1 MMVAGSLPV
10 VRRTANFSFYR
21 RIFVEKIYMD
31 NNATTAV
38 KPEVL
43 EAMLPYFCE
52 QFGNPSSVHWAGRMV
67 GGAIDKARQ
76 QVADLLHCSPA
87 EVIFL
92 SCGSEGDNYAIKG
105 TAEALKDK
113 GNHIITTAVEH
124 PAVLETCQALE
135 KDGFEVTYLGVDK
148 DGSLD
153 LKELEAAIT
162 EKTIL
167 ISVMWANNET
177 GNIYPI
183 EEIGQIAKKHKIR
196 FHTDAVQSAG
206 KIPVDVRKA
215 NVDMA
220 VISGHKI
227 GAPKGIGAMY
237 LRRGTRISRFMHG
250 GHQER
255 NRRAGTHNVPGIV
268 GLGIACELA
277 QQNMDNDY
285 KYVRA
290 LRDKL
295 ENGILSTI
303 PDVKLNGHPNAD
315 LRLPNTLNVSFNYI
329 EGESLLLFF
338 DMKGIA
344 ASSGSA
350 CTSGSLEPSHVMGA
364 MGVDIVLAHSSTRF
378 SLGPD
383 NTEEEIDFI
392 LQELPAIVQRLRE
405 MSPLY
410 NRKEPAPLSCDECR
424 MVTCNH

>member
-1 MMVAGSLPV
+1 M
-10 VRRTANFSFYR
+10 
-21 RIFVEKIYMD
+21 EKIYMD

-67 GGAIDKARQ
+67 GGAIDKARE
-76 QVADLLHCSPA
+76 QVAELLNCSPA

-105 TAEALKDK
+105 TADALKDK
-113 GNHIITTAVEH
+113 GNHIITTSVEH
-124 PAVLETCQALE
+124 PAILETCEALE
-135 KDGFEVTYLGVDK
+135 KDGYDVTYLKVDH
-148 DGSLD
+148 DGMLD
-153 LKELEAAIT
+153 LAELEAAIT
-162 EKTIL
+162 DKTIL

-177 GNIYPI
+177 GNIFPI
-183 EEIGQIAKKHKIR
+183 EEIGQIANKHKVR
-196 FHTDAVQSAG
+196 FHTDAVQAVG

-268 GLGIACELA
+268 GLGVACELA
-277 QQNMDNDY
+277 LQNMEKDY
-285 KYVRA
+285 AYVRN

-295 ENGILSTI
+295 EKGILESI
-303 PDVKLNGHPNAD
+303 SEVKLNGHPNAD

-378 SLGPD
+378 SLGAD
-383 NTEEEIDFI
+383 NTEAEVDFI
-392 LQELPAIVQRLRE
+392 LRELPPIVQRLRE

-410 NRKEPAPLSCDECR
+410 NREEPTPLSCDECR
-424 MVTCNH
+424 MVQKVCG

>member
-1 MMVAGSLPV
+1 
-10 VRRTANFSFYR
+10 
-21 RIFVEKIYMD
+21 VEKIYMD

-38 KPEVL
+38 KPEIL

-76 QVADLLHCSPA
+76 QVADLLNCSPA

-105 TAEALKDK
+105 TADALKDK

-162 EKTIL
+162 DKTIL

-196 FHTDAVQSAG
+196 FHTDAVQAAG

-227 GAPKGIGAMY
+227 GAPKGVGAMY

-268 GLGIACELA
+268 GLGLACELA
-277 QQNMDNDY
+277 QQNMEKDY
-285 KYVRA
+285 SYVRG

-295 ENGILSTI
+295 EQGILSTI

-383 NTEEEIDFI
+383 NTEKEIDFI

-410 NRKEPAPLSCDECR
+410 NRVEPTPLSCDACR
-424 MVTCNH
+424 MVNCSH

>member
-1 MMVAGSLPV
+1 
-10 VRRTANFSFYR
+10 
-21 RIFVEKIYMD
+21 MD

-43 EAMLPYFCE
+43 EAMLPFFCE

-67 GGAIDKARQ
+67 GSAIDKARE
-76 QVADLLHCSPA
+76 QVAKLFNCSPA
-87 EVIFL
+87 EIIFT
-92 SCGSEGDNYAIKG
+92 SCGSEGDNHAIKG
-105 TAEALKDK
+105 TCDALKEK

-124 PAVLETCQALE
+124 PAVLETCE
-135 KDGFEVTYLGVDK
+135 YMESKGFEVTYLGVDQ
-148 DGSLD
+148 DGMLD
-153 LKELEAAIT
+153 LEELEAAISDR
-162 EKTIL
+162 TIL

-177 GNIYPI
+177 GNLFPI
-183 EEIGQIAKKHKIR
+183 EEIGRIARKHKVR
-196 FHTDAVQSAG
+196 FHTDAVQAAG
-206 KIPVDVRKA
+206 KIPIDVRKA
-215 NVDMA
+215 NLDMA

-237 LRRGTRISRFMHG
+237 LKRGTRIGRFMHG

-255 NRRAGTHNVPGIV
+255 KRRAGTHNVTGIV
-268 GLGIACELA
+268 GLGVACELA
-277 QQNMDNDY
+277 LQNLASDY
-285 KYVRA
+285 DHVRQ

-295 ENGILSTI
+295 EQGILNAI

-315 LRLPNTLNVSFNYI
+315 LRLPNTLNVSFNFI

-364 MGVDIVLAHSSTRF
+364 MGVDVILAHSSTRF
-378 SLGPD
+378 SLGVD
-383 NTEEEIDFI
+383 NSEEEIKYV
-392 LQELPAIVQRLRE
+392 LAELPPIVQRLRD

-410 NRKEPAPLSCDECR
+410 NREGEVPISCEQCR
-424 MVTCNH
+424 MVKTPECQFED

>member
-1 MMVAGSLPV
+1 
-10 VRRTANFSFYR
+10 
-21 RIFVEKIYMD
+21 
-31 NNATTAV
+31 
-38 KPEVL
+38 
-43 EAMLPYFCE
+43 
-52 QFGNPSSVHWAGRMV
+52 
-67 GGAIDKARQ
+67 
-76 QVADLLHCSPA
+76 
-87 EVIFL
+87 
-92 SCGSEGDNYAIKG
+92 
-105 TAEALKDK
+105 
-113 GNHIITTAVEH
+113 
-124 PAVLETCQALE
+124 
-135 KDGFEVTYLGVDK
+135 
-148 DGSLD
+148 
-153 LKELEAAIT
+153 
-162 EKTIL
+162 
-167 ISVMWANNET
+167 MWANNET
-177 GNIYPI
+177 GNIFPM
-183 EEIGQIAKKHKIR
+183 EEIGKIAKKHKVR
-196 FHTDAVQSAG
+196 FHTDAVQAAG

-268 GLGIACELA
+268 GLGVACELA
-277 QQNMDNDY
+277 LHHMEKDY
-285 KYVRA
+285 VYVRN

-295 ENGILSTI
+295 EQGILASI
-303 PDVKLNGHPNAD
+303 PEVKLNGHPDAD

-378 SLGPD
+378 SLGAD
-383 NTEEEIDFI
+383 NTEAEVDFI
-392 LQELPAIVQRLRE
+392 LQELPAMVQRLRE

-410 NRKEPAPLSCDECR
+410 NRVEPTPLSCDECR
-424 MVTCNH
+424 MVSKVCA

>member
-1 MMVAGSLPV
+1 
-10 VRRTANFSFYR
+10 
-21 RIFVEKIYMD
+21 VEKIYMD

-105 TAEALKDK
+105 TADALKDK

-135 KDGFEVTYLGVDK
+135 KDGFEVTYLGVDQ

-162 EKTIL
+162 DKTIL

-183 EEIGQIAKKHKIR
+183 EKIGQIAKKHKIR
-196 FHTDAVQSAG
+196 FHTDAVQAAG

-227 GAPKGIGAMY
+227 GAPKGVGAMY
-237 LRRGTRISRFMHG
+237 LKRGTRISRFMHG

-268 GLGIACELA
+268 GMGLACELA
-277 QQNMDNDY
+277 QQSMESDY

-295 ENGILSTI
+295 EDGILSTI

-378 SLGPD
+378 SLGPN
-383 NTEEEIDFI
+383 NTEKEIDFI

-410 NRKEPAPLSCDECR
+410 NRTSPAPLSCDECR
-424 MVTCNH
+424 MVSCSH